1 MLTYLETYRCGN
13 NMTEQDLIQE
23 LSSIAKGISILYVE
37 DDKDIREFMHTLL
50 KSFFD
55 TTYTAENGKEGLKIY
70 QEKQID
76 IILSD
81 IAMPVMDGIE
91 FSREIKK
98 TNPYQNIIITSAFEE
113 SAYFIELIN
122 IGVNRFILKPPSNKQ
137 LFEALIYICRLI
149 QNEKELEKHRE
160 NAKLELIENKELLR
174 QYKDVVDQAAL
185 VTKTDLEGTITYVN
199 DNYCESTGFSREELI
214 GGNHKVLRHP
224 DVPSSVYAQM
234 WKDIQAKKTW
244 KGIIK
249 NYKKDRSEFIA
260 QTLIAPILNSKNEI
274 QEYIGIRHDITEMVH
289 LAKEIEETQREMLY
303 ILGEM
308 GETRSQETGFH
319 VKRVAKY
326 SLLLAQ
332 LYGLSEEDAML
343 LYIASPMHD
352 IGKIAIA
359 DRILLKPG
367 KLTDEEFEEMK
378 RHATYGYEIFKSSS
392 RPTLQAAATIAH
404 EHHEKY
410 DGSGYPRGL
419 KAEEIH
425 PFGRIVAL
433 ADVFD
438 ALSTKRVYK
447 DAWPMEKVLE
457 FLKEQRSKHFDPSLV
472 DLLLENLEQFLAI
485 KEKYSIGDVEE
496 DARH

>member
-1 MLTYLETYRCGN
+1 
-13 NMTEQDLIQE
+13 MTEQALIHE

-37 DDKDIREFMHTLL
+37 DDNDIRSFMHTLL

-55 TTYTAENGKEGLKIY
+55 TTYTAENGKEGLKLY
-70 QEKQID
+70 QERPID
-76 IILSD
+76 IVLSD
-81 IAMPVMDGIE
+81 IAMPVMDGIKL
-91 FSREIKK
+91 SREIKK
-98 TNPYQNIIITSAFEE
+98 RNPQQHIIITSAFEE

-122 IGVNRFILKPPSNKQ
+122 IGVSKFILKPPSNRQ

-149 QNEKELEKHRE
+149 QDEKELERLRE

-185 VTKTDLEGTITYVN
+185 VTKTDLNGTITYVN
-199 DNYCESTGFSREELI
+199 DNYCESTGYSREELI

-224 DVPSSVYAQM
+224 DVPGSTYAQM

-244 KGIIK
+244 KGVIK

-260 QTLIAPILNSKNEI
+260 QTLITPILNSKNEI

-289 LAKEIEETQREMLY
+289 LSKEIEETQREMLY
-303 ILGEM
+303 TLGEM

-319 VKRVAKY
+319 VKRVAQY
-326 SLLLAQ
+326 SLLLAR
-332 LYGLSEEDAML
+332 LYGLSEEESTL

-352 IGKIAIA
+352 IGKIAIP

-378 RHATYGYEIFKSSS
+378 RHAVYGHNIFKSSS
-392 RPTLQAAATIAH
+392 RPTLQAASIIAH

-410 DGSGYPRGL
+410 DGCGYPRGL
-419 KAEEIH
+419 KGEDIH
-425 PFGRIVAL
+425 PYGRITAL

-447 DAWPMEKVLE
+447 DAWPIEKVLT
-457 FLKEQRSKHFDPSLV
+457 FLKEQKGKHFDPKLV
-472 DLLLENLEQFLAI
+472 ELLLENLDQFLAI
-485 KEKYSIGDVEE
+485 KEKYSTEAFEE
-496 DARH
+496 DARY

>member
-1 MLTYLETYRCGN
+1 MITYLETYWCGN

-37 DDKDIREFMHTLL
+37 DDKDIRDYMNILL

-55 TTYTAENGKEGLKIY
+55 TTYTAENGKEALEIY
-70 QEKQID
+70 EKKHID

-81 IAMPVMDGIE
+81 IAMPIMDGIE

-98 TNPYQNIIITSAFEE
+98 RNPSQNIIITSAFEE

-122 IGVNRFILKPPSNKQ
+122 IGVNKFILKPPSNRQ
-137 LFEALIYICRLI
+137 LFETLIYICRLI
-149 QNEKELEKHRE
+149 QNDKELERHRE
-160 NAKLELIENKELLR
+160 NAKLELIENRELLR

-185 VTKTDLEGTITYVN
+185 VTKTDLNGTITYVN
-199 DNYCESTGFSREELI
+199 DNYCKSTGYSREELL
-214 GGNHKVLRHP
+214 GGNHKILRHP

-244 KGIIK
+244 KGVIK

-260 QTLIAPILNSKNEI
+260 QTLIAPILNSRNEI
-274 QEYIGIRHDITEMVH
+274 QEYIGIRHDITAMVH
-289 LAKEIEETQREMLY
+289 LSKEIEETQREMLY

-326 SLLLAQ
+326 SLLLAR
-332 LYGLSEEDAML
+332 LFGLSEEEAIL
-343 LYIASPMHD
+343 VYIASPMHD
-352 IGKIAIA
+352 IGKIAIP

-367 KLTDEEFEEMK
+367 KLTDDEFEEMK
-378 RHATYGYEIFKSSS
+378 RHATYGYDIFKSSS
-392 RPTLQAAATIAH
+392 RPTLQAAAIIAH

-419 KAEEIH
+419 KGEEIH

-447 DAWPMEKVLE
+447 DAWPMDKVLE
-457 FLKEQRSKHFDPSLV
+457 FLKEQKDKHFDPQLV
-472 DLLLENLEQFLAI
+472 DLLLENLEEFLAI
-485 KEKYSIGDVEE
+485 KERYSVQNFKE
-496 DARH
+496 DALY